1 MNLNDPLAPEHNASA
16 PGADVA
22 TVVRLLQSYRYNV
35 RAIARDTG
43 LNVKTVR
50 SLRSGHYVRPYRST
64 IDALI
69 NWFRVHAGLPLEKL

>member
-1 MNLNDPLAPEHNASA
+1 MEIPTPRFAHPTN
-16 PGADVA
+16 VA

-43 LNVKTVR
+43 ISAKTVR

-64 IDALI
+64 IDTLLS
-69 NWFRVHAGLPLEKL
+69 WFHQYAGLPLEKP